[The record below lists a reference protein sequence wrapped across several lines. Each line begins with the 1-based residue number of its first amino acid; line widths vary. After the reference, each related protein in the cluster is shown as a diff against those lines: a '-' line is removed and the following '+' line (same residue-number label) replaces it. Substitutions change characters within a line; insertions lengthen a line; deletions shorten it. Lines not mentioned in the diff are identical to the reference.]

1 MGRIL
6 VHGFYHLSHRSFM
19 GGTRPNRRANI
30 SPLRWV
36 LQMKNKKD
44 TQQLATLVY
53 VLAMRKEI
61 EKEVESRYIK
71 RIEYLVGANNE
82 LMKELEHLVGE
93 LRENEIITVSKESVE
108 DIEEG
113 GDELLHEEGG
123 VDDGNGLSED
133 KQEYETTTDAG

>member
-1 MGRIL
+1 
-6 VHGFYHLSHRSFM
+6 
-19 GGTRPNRRANI
+19 
-30 SPLRWV
+30 
-36 LQMKNKKD
+36 MKNKKD

-61 EKEVESRYIK
+61 EKEVESRYTK

-123 VDDGNGLSED
+123 VDDGNGLSD
-133 KQEYETTTDAG
+133 TQ